1 MEDVVFMIHKT
12 ILLQFY
18 SLLMMKHHCF
28 LFYAFFLLTVNI
40 VCIFTLNSLYFF
52 LFLTVTE
59 RSYYFPALKEKWFFA
74 PHRKVYLYFLSILR
88 RYKSWKLVVNKVF
101 INLFWNLKQLTN
113 IKVFVMKTLHFLFVY
128 IVKLYSV
135 MVKKFLLLVITTLCR
150 PRC

>member
-1 MEDVVFMIHKT
+1 MEDVVVMINKT

-28 LFYAFFLLTVNI
+28 LFYAFSICSKHSLYFL
-40 VCIFTLNSLYFF
+40 FFNSLYFF

-74 PHRKVYLYFLSILR
+74 PHRKVYLYFLSILCC
-88 RYKSWKLVVNKVF
+88 YKSWKLVVNKVF

-128 IVKLYSV
+128 FVKLYS
-135 MVKKFLLLVITTLCR
+135 ITV
-150 PRC
+150 